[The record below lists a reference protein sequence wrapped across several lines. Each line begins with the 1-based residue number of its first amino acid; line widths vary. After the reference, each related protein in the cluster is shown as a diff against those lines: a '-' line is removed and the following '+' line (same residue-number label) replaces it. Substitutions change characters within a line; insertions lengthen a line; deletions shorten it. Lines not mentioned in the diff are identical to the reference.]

1 MSQPAFIHLRLHS
14 EYSIADG
21 IVRLD
26 LEVHKTEADGSPS
39 LDKEGKPVKI
49 HVCPPVEA
57 ARADGMP
64 ALALTDLS
72 NVFGL
77 VKFYIAAR
85 AAGVKPIVGCDVYVS
100 NDAARDQP
108 FRLLLL
114 CQSHAGY
121 LRLCELLTRAYLENQ
136 YRGRPEIR
144 KQWLREGNGAA
155 VGHPAASPLR
165 GLREGNGAAVG
176 HPAAPPCV
184 NPVQPSAGDGLPDL
198 VMRGLS
204 GGTDGLIALSG
215 AHLGEVGVTLLNG
228 NAASAKVIAQE
239 YAGLFPDRFYLEVQR
254 YGAAREEVHLR
265 DTVKLA
271 AELALPV
278 VATHP
283 VQFLTIDDF
292 KAHEARVCIAEGYVL
307 NDKRRQRQFTAQ
319 QYFKTQTEM
328 ATLFADLPEALQNSV
343 EIAKRC
349 NLNLKLGKAHLP
361 DFPTPNGETLDDF
374 LRSESGRGLHEHM
387 LKLYPDEAVRAA
399 KLPEYKE
406 RLAFELETIIKMGF
420 PGYFLIV
427 ADFIRWAKSY
437 RDEKFPN
444 GVPVGP
450 GRGSGA
456 GSLVAY
462 SLGIT
467 DLDPLRY
474 ELLFERFLNP
484 ERVSMP
490 DFDVDFCQDGRERVI
505 EYVRHKYGVQNVSQ
519 IATFGTMASK
529 AVIRDVGRVMDFPYG
544 LCDRLSKLVPL
555 EGVKPVSLKKAR
567 ELEPEFNAVINSEEG
582 VEELLELGERLE
594 DLTRNV
600 GMHAGGVLI
609 APGKLTDFCPLY
621 CAEGSDS
628 TVSQFDKDDV
638 EAVGLVKFDF
648 LGLRTLTIIDW
659 AVRYVRALQNAKLDS
674 ESVPPPQPSPDGG
687 GSERPPLPSGEGLG
701 VGVSGGDIFNIE
713 TIPLDDKLTYDR
725 IFKTG
730 NTTAVFQFESRGM
743 KDALVKARPDCLED
757 LIALNALYRPGPMDF
772 IPDFINRKHGREKV
786 IYPHPLL
793 EKVVGNTYGIMVYQE
808 QVMQSAQVVAGYS
821 LGGADMLRRA
831 MGKKKASEMAEQR
844 AIFVAG
850 AAKNGI
856 GAKQAN
862 EIFDMMEKFAGY
874 GFNKSHAAAYSLV
887 AYQTAYLKCHH
898 PAAFMASTMTSEMVN
913 TDKVHFFYQDTL
925 QQGLKILPPDINS
938 SVYRFTPID
947 EKTIAYGLG
956 ALKGTGEAAVE
967 NIVQAR
973 KDGAFKDLFDFCRRV
988 DKRIVNRRAIEA
1000 LIRGGAFDRINDHR
1014 YQLLASLDAALGS
1027 AEQQARAANQNSLF
1041 GDDEGQAM
1049 PVHMADVPR
1058 WKMRE
1063 QLAQEKTALGFY
1075 LSGHPYQEFAAE
1087 LANFVKTKLVDI
1099 TPDIVQ
1105 PASGNNGN
1113 YGNGGGRRSNAMQ
1126 LVLAGMVSGVRI
1138 LQTRRG
1144 KMAVV
1149 TLDDGS
1155 AQLEMTVFNDIY
1167 EANRPW
1173 IRDDELLVVRGKA
1186 NLDDYSGNMRVT
1198 ADELFDFASARAA
1211 FAKRLDIACS
1221 IDDKVRVPQLV
1232 ELLKPYSGGKCPVQ
1246 INYHN
1251 LVGSAPLRLGESW
1264 QVTLPDDLLDRLRSL
1279 CGKDNVQVIY
1289 T

>member
-1 MSQPAFIHLRLHS
+1 MVQPSFVHLRLHS

-21 IVRLD
+21 IVR
-26 LEVHKTEADGSPS
+26 VGEAVG
-39 LDKEGKPVKI
+39 
-49 HVCPPVEA
+49 A
-57 ARADGMP
+57 AKADNMP

-77 VKFYIAAR
+77 VKFYKEAR
-85 AAGVKPIVGCDVYVS
+85 GSGIKPIVGCDVYVS
-100 NDAARDQP
+100 NDAVREQP

-121 LRLCELLTRAYLENQ
+121 LRLCDLLTRAYLENQ

-144 KQWLREGNGAA
+144 KQWL
-155 VGHPAASPLR
+155 
-165 GLREGNGAAVG
+165 
-176 HPAAPPCV
+176 
-184 NPVQPSAGDGLPDL
+184 SA
-198 VMRGLS
+198 
-204 GGTDGLIALSG
+204 GTDGLIALSG

-228 NAASAKVIAQE
+228 NAASAKAIAQE
-239 YAGLFPDRFYLEVQR
+239 YAGLFPNRFYLEVQR
-254 YGAAREEVHLR
+254 YGAAREEAHLR
-265 DTVKLA
+265 DTVKVA

-319 QYFKTQTEM
+319 QYFKTQAEM
-328 ATLFADLPEALQNSV
+328 AKLFADLPEALQNSV

-349 NLNLKLGKAHLP
+349 NISLKLGKPCLP
-361 DFPTPNGETLDDF
+361 NFPTPNGESLDDF
-374 LRSESGRGLHEHM
+374 LRSEAQRGLEARM
-387 LKLYPDEAVRAA
+387 QFLYPDEAQRAA
-399 KLPEYKE
+399 KMPEYQA
-406 RLAFELETIIKMGF
+406 RLAFETETIIKMGF

-427 ADFIRWAKSY
+427 SDFIRWAKAY

-490 DFDVDFCQDGRERVI
+490 DFDVDFCQDGRELVI
-505 EYVRHKYGVQNVSQ
+505 QYVRHHYGEACVSQ

-529 AVIRDVGRVMDFPYG
+529 GVIRDVGRVLDFPYG
-544 LCDRLSKLVPL
+544 LCDKLSKLVPL
-555 EGVKPVSLKKAR
+555 DGVKPVSLAKAR
-567 ELEPEFNAVINSEEG
+567 EMEPEFNAIIASEDG
-582 VEELLELGERLE
+582 VDELMELGERLE

-621 CAEGSDS
+621 CAEGSES
-628 TVSQFDKDDV
+628 TVSQYDKDDV

-659 AVRYVRALQNAKLDS
+659 AVRYIK
-674 ESVPPPQPSPDGG
+674 
-687 GSERPPLPSGEGLG
+687 GSGVEGTQ
-701 VGVSGGDIFNIE
+701 DFNID
-713 TIPLDDKLTYDR
+713 TIPLDDKPTYDK
-725 IFKTG
+725 IFKTA

-743 KDALVKARPDCLED
+743 KDTLVKAKPDCLED

-772 IPDFINRKHGREKV
+772 IPDYINCKHGRQQV
-786 IYPHPLL
+786 ILPHPLL

-831 MGKKKASEMAEQR
+831 MGKKKPEEMAEQR
-844 AIFVAG
+844 GIFVAG
-850 AAKNGI
+850 AAKNNI
-856 GAKQAN
+856 DEKKAN
-862 EIFDMMEKFAGY
+862 EIFDTMEKFAGY

-887 AYQTAYLKCHH
+887 AYQTAYLKCHY

-913 TDKVHFFYQDTL
+913 TDKVSFFYQDTV
-925 QQGLKILPPDINS
+925 QQGISILPPDINS
-938 SVYRFTPID
+938 SLYRFTPVD

-956 ALKGTGEAAVE
+956 AIKGTGEGAVE
-967 NIVQAR
+967 NIVAAR
-973 KDGAFKDLFDFCRRV
+973 AAGPFKDLFDFCRRV
-988 DKRIVNRRAIEA
+988 DKRIVNRRTIEA
-1000 LIRGGAFDRINDHR
+1000 LIRAGAFDGINDHR

-1027 AEQQARAANQNSLF
+1027 AEQHARAANQNSLF
-1041 GDDEGQAM
+1041 GDDEDM
-1049 PVHMADVPR
+1049 PVQMADVPR
-1058 WKMRE
+1058 WKLRE

-1087 LANFVKTKLVDI
+1087 LSNFVKHKLADI
-1099 TPDIVQ
+1099 TPDIVA
-1105 PASGNNGN
+1105 PPSGNGGG
-1113 YGNGGGRRSNAMQ
+1113 YGNGGGRRNNAKA

-1138 LQTRRG
+1138 IQTRRG
-1144 KMAVV
+1144 KMAVL

-1155 AQLEMTVFNDIY
+1155 AALEVVVFNELFD
-1167 EANRPW
+1167 ANRTW
-1173 IRDDELLVVRGKA
+1173 IRDDELLVVNGKA
-1186 NLDDYSGNMRVT
+1186 ELDAYSGGMRVT
-1198 ADELFDFASARAA
+1198 ADELYDFASARAA
-1211 FAKRLDIACS
+1211 FAKRLDIFCS

-1232 ELLKPYSGGKCPVQ
+1232 ELLKPYCGGKCPVQ
-1246 INYHN
+1246 INYRN
-1251 LVGSAPLRLGESW
+1251 LIGSAPLRLGEAW
-1264 QVTLPDDLLDRLRSL
+1264 QVTLPEELLENLRAL
-1279 CGKDNVQVIY
+1279 CGPQNVQVVY
-1289 T
+1289 A

>member
-1 MSQPAFIHLRLHS
+1 MHPSFVHLRLHS

-21 IVRLD
+21 IVRIG
-26 LEVHKTEADGSPS
+26 EAVG
-39 LDKEGKPVKI
+39 
-49 HVCPPVEA
+49 A
-57 ARADGMP
+57 AKADNMP

-77 VKFYIAAR
+77 VKFYKETR
-85 AAGVKPIVGCDVYVS
+85 SAGIKPIVGCDVFVT
-100 NDAARDQP
+100 NDAVRDQP
-108 FRLLLL
+108 YRLLLL
-114 CQSHAGY
+114 CQSPAGY
-121 LRLCELLTRAYLENQ
+121 LRLCELITQAYLENQ

-144 KQWLREGNGAA
+144 KQWLR
-155 VGHPAASPLR
+155 
-165 GLREGNGAAVG
+165 
-176 HPAAPPCV
+176 
-184 NPVQPSAGDGLPDL
+184 
-198 VMRGLS
+198 

-215 AHLGEVGVTLLNG
+215 AHLGEVGATLMNG
-228 NAASAKVIAQE
+228 NAASAKVVAQE
-239 YAGLFPDRFYLEVQR
+239 YTGLFSNRFYLEVQR
-254 YGAAREEVHLR
+254 YGAPREETHLR
-265 DTVKLA
+265 ETVKLA
-271 AELALPV
+271 AELGLPV

-283 VQFLTIDDF
+283 VQFMTIDDF

-307 NDKRRQRQFTAQ
+307 NDKRRVRQFTAQ
-319 QYFKTQTEM
+319 QYFKTQAEM

-349 NLNLKLGKAHLP
+349 NLTLKLGKPHLP
-361 DFPTPNGETLDDF
+361 DFPTPNGESLDDF
-374 LRSESGRGLHEHM
+374 LRSESQRGLQQRM
-387 LKLYPDEAVRAA
+387 LHLYPDEAQRAA
-399 KLPEYKE
+399 RMPEYQA
-406 RLAFELETIIKMGF
+406 RLEFENETIIKMGF

-427 ADFIRWAKSY
+427 ADFIRWAKSF

-529 AVIRDVGRVMDFPYG
+529 GVIRDVGRVLDFPYG
-544 LCDRLSKLVPL
+544 LCDRLSKLVPV
-555 EGVKPVSLKKAR
+555 EGVKPVSLAKAR
-567 ELEPEFNAVINSEEG
+567 EMEPEFNAVIASEEG
-582 VEELLELGERLE
+582 VEELMELGMRLE

-621 CAEGSDS
+621 CAEGSES
-628 TVSQFDKDDV
+628 TVSQYDKDDV

-659 AVRYVRALQNAKLDS
+659 AVRYIKGSGIEGTQN
-674 ESVPPPQPSPDGG
+674 
-687 GSERPPLPSGEGLG
+687 
-701 VGVSGGDIFNIE
+701 FNID
-713 TIPLDDKLTYDR
+713 TIPLDDKPTYDK
-725 IFKTG
+725 IFKNA

-743 KDALVKARPDCLED
+743 KDTLIKAKPDCIDD

-772 IPDFINRKHGREKV
+772 IPDYINCKHGRQQV
-786 IYPHPLL
+786 ILPHPLL
-793 EKVVGNTYGIMVYQE
+793 EKVVGSTYGIMVYQE

-831 MGKKKASEMAEQR
+831 MGKKKAEEMAEQR
-844 AIFVAG
+844 SIFVAG
-850 AAKNGI
+850 AAKNNI
-856 GAKQAN
+856 EEKKAN
-862 EIFDMMEKFAGY
+862 EIFDTMEKFAGY
-874 GFNKSHAAAYSLV
+874 GFNKSHAAAYSVV
-887 AYQTAYLKCHH
+887 AYQTAYLKCHY

-913 TDKVHFFYQDTL
+913 TDKVSFFYQDTV
-925 QQGLKILPPDINS
+925 QQGLTILAPDINS
-938 SVYRFTPID
+938 SGFRFAPVD

-956 ALKGTGEAAVE
+956 AIKGTGENAVE
-967 NIVQAR
+967 NIVAAR
-973 KDGAFKDLFDFCRRV
+973 AAGPFKDLFDFCHRV
-988 DKRIVNRRAIEA
+988 DKRIVNRRSIEA
-1000 LIRGGAFDRINDHR
+1000 LIRAGAFDKISDHR
-1014 YQLLASLDAALGS
+1014 YQLIASLDAALGS
-1027 AEQQARAANQNSLF
+1027 AEQKARAANQNSLF
-1041 GDDEGQAM
+1041 GDDEAHAM
-1049 PVHMADVPR
+1049 PVQMADVPR

-1087 LANFVKTKLVDI
+1087 LSNFVKLKLADI
-1099 TPDIVQ
+1099 TPDIL
-1105 PASGNNGN
+1105 PAPSSGNGS
-1113 YGNGGGRRSNAMQ
+1113 YGGGRRNSAKQ

-1144 KMAVV
+1144 KMAVI

-1167 EANRPW
+1167 EASRPW
-1173 IRDDELLVVRGKA
+1173 IRDDELLVVNGKA
-1186 NLDDYSGNMRVT
+1186 NMDDYSGNMRIT
-1198 ADELFDFASARAA
+1198 AEELYDFASARAV
-1211 FAKRLDIACS
+1211 FAKRLDIFCS
-1221 IDDKVRVPQLV
+1221 MDDRVRVPQLA
-1232 ELLKPYSGGKCPVQ
+1232 ELLKPYCGGQCPVQ
-1246 INYHN
+1246 INYRN
-1251 LVGSAPLRLGESW
+1251 LIGSAPLRLGEAW
-1264 QVTLPDDLLDRLRSL
+1264 QVTLPDELLDGLRTL
-1279 CGKDNVQVIY
+1279 CGSHNVQVVY
-1289 T
+1289 S

>member
-1 MSQPAFIHLRLHS
+1 MVQPSFVHLRLHS

-21 IVRLD
+21 IVR
-26 LEVHKTEADGSPS
+26 VGEAVG
-39 LDKEGKPVKI
+39 
-49 HVCPPVEA
+49 A
-57 ARADGMP
+57 AKADNMP

-77 VKFYIAAR
+77 VKFYKEAR
-85 AAGVKPIVGCDVYVS
+85 GSGVKPVVGCDVYVT
-100 NDAARDQP
+100 NDAVREQP

-121 LRLCELLTRAYLENQ
+121 LRLCDLLTRAYLENQ
-136 YRGRPEIR
+136 YRGRPEMR
-144 KQWLREGNGAA
+144 RQWL
-155 VGHPAASPLR
+155 
-165 GLREGNGAAVG
+165 
-176 HPAAPPCV
+176 
-184 NPVQPSAGDGLPDL
+184 SA
-198 VMRGLS
+198 
-204 GGTDGLIALSG
+204 GTDGLIALSG

-228 NAASAKVIAQE
+228 NADSAKLAAQE
-239 YAGLFPDRFYLEVQR
+239 YAGLFPNRFYLEVQR
-254 YGAAREEVHLR
+254 YGAPREEQHLR
-265 DTVKLA
+265 DTVTLA

-319 QYFKTQTEM
+319 QYFKTQAEM
-328 ATLFADLPEALQNSV
+328 AKLFADLPEALQNSV

-349 NLNLKLGKAHLP
+349 NISLKLGKPCLP
-361 DFPTPNGETLDDF
+361 NFPTPNGESLDDF
-374 LRSESGRGLHEHM
+374 LRSEAQRGLEARM
-387 LKLYPDEAVRAA
+387 QFLYPDEAQRAA
-399 KLPEYKE
+399 KMPEYQA
-406 RLAFELETIIKMGF
+406 RLAFETETIIKMGF

-427 ADFIRWAKSY
+427 SDFIRWAKAY
-437 RDEKFPN
+437 RDDKFPN

-490 DFDVDFCQDGRERVI
+490 DFDVDFCQDGRELVI
-505 EYVRHKYGVQNVSQ
+505 QYVRRHYGEDCVSQ

-529 AVIRDVGRVMDFPYG
+529 GVIRDVGRVLDFPYG
-544 LCDRLSKLVPL
+544 LCDKLSKLVPL
-555 EGVKPVSLKKAR
+555 DGVKPVSLAKAR
-567 ELEPEFNAVINSEEG
+567 EMEPEFNAIIASEDG
-582 VEELLELGERLE
+582 VDELMELGERLE

-621 CAEGSDS
+621 CAEGSES
-628 TVSQFDKDDV
+628 TVSQYDKDDV

-659 AVRYVRALQNAKLDS
+659 AVRYVRALQARGHSTEGRVLSAES
-674 ESVPPPQPSPDGG
+674 EQSDTQHSAL
-687 GSERPPLPSGEGLG
+687 STQSF
-701 VGVSGGDIFNIE
+701 SIE
-713 TIPLDDKLTYDR
+713 NIPLDDKETYDR
-725 IFKTG
+725 IFKTA

-743 KDALVKARPDCLED
+743 KDTLVKAKPDCLED

-772 IPDFINRKHGREKV
+772 IPDYINCKHGRQQV
-786 IYPHPLL
+786 ILPHPLL

-831 MGKKKASEMAEQR
+831 MGKKKPEEMAEQR
-844 AIFVAG
+844 GIFVEG

-856 GAKQAN
+856 DEKKAN
-862 EIFDMMEKFAGY
+862 EIFDTMEKFAGY

-887 AYQTAYLKCHH
+887 AYQTAYLKCHY

-913 TDKVHFFYQDTL
+913 TDKVSFFYQDTV
-925 QQGLKILPPDINS
+925 QQGIGILSPDINS
-938 SVYRFTPID
+938 SLYRFTPVD

-956 ALKGTGEAAVE
+956 AIKGTGEGAVE
-967 NIVQAR
+967 NIVAAR
-973 KDGAFKDLFDFCRRV
+973 AAGPFKDLFDFCRRV

-1000 LIRGGAFDRINDHR
+1000 LIRAGAFDGISDHR

-1027 AEQQARAANQNSLF
+1027 AEQHARAANQNSLF
-1041 GDDEGQAM
+1041 GDDEDM
-1049 PVHMADVPR
+1049 PVQMADVPR
-1058 WKMRE
+1058 WKLRE

-1087 LANFVKTKLVDI
+1087 LSNFVKHKLADI
-1099 TPDIVQ
+1099 TPDIIA
-1105 PASGNNGN
+1105 PPSGNGGG
-1113 YGNGGGRRSNAMQ
+1113 YGNGGGRRNNAKA

-1138 LQTRRG
+1138 IQTRRG
-1144 KMAVV
+1144 KMAVL

-1155 AQLEMTVFNDIY
+1155 AALEVVVFNELFD
-1167 EANRPW
+1167 ANRTW
-1173 IRDDELLVVRGKA
+1173 IRDDELLVVNGKA
-1186 NLDDYSGNMRVT
+1186 ELDAYSGGMRVT
-1198 ADELFDFASARAA
+1198 ADELYDFASARAA
-1211 FAKRLDIACS
+1211 FAKRLDINCS
-1221 IDDKVRVPQLV
+1221 IDDKVRVQQLV
-1232 ELLKPYSGGKCPVQ
+1232 ELLKPYCGGKCPVQ
-1246 INYHN
+1246 INYRN
-1251 LVGSAPLRLGESW
+1251 LIGSAPLRLGEAW
-1264 QVTLPDDLLDRLRSL
+1264 QVTLPDELIEGLRAV
-1279 CGKDNVQVIY
+1279 CGAQNVQIVY
-1289 T
+1289 G

>member
-1 MSQPAFIHLRLHS
+1 MQPSFVHLRLHS

-21 IVRLD
+21 IVRIG
-26 LEVHKTEADGSPS
+26 EAVSVA
-39 LDKEGKPVKI
+39 K
-49 HVCPPVEA
+49 
-57 ARADGMP
+57 ADNMP

-77 VKFYIAAR
+77 VKFYKEAR
-85 AAGVKPIVGCDVYVS
+85 GAGIKPVVGCDVYVS

-121 LRLCELLTRAYLENQ
+121 LRLCDLLTRAYLENQ

-144 KQWLREGNGAA
+144 KHWLR
-155 VGHPAASPLR
+155 
-165 GLREGNGAAVG
+165 
-176 HPAAPPCV
+176 
-184 NPVQPSAGDGLPDL
+184 D
-198 VMRGLS
+198 
-204 GGTDGLIALSG
+204 GTDGLIALSG
-215 AHLGEVGVTLLNG
+215 AHLGETGVVLLNG
-228 NAASAKVIAQE
+228 NADSAKHVARE

-254 YGAAREEVHLR
+254 CGAAREELHLR

-283 VQFLTIDDF
+283 VQFLTIDDY

-307 NDKRRQRQFTAQ
+307 NDKRRQRAFTAQ
-319 QYFKTQTEM
+319 QYFKTQAEM
-328 ATLFADLPEALQNSV
+328 AALFADLPEALQNSV

-349 NLNLKLGKAHLP
+349 NLTLKLGKPHLP
-361 DFPTPNGETLDDF
+361 DFPTPSGETLDDF
-374 LRSESGRGLHEHM
+374 LRSEAERGLQARM
-387 LKLYPDEAVRAA
+387 LHLFPDAAQRAA
-399 KLPEYKE
+399 KMPEYQA
-406 RLAFELETIIKMGF
+406 RLAFETETIIKMGF

-427 ADFIRWAKSY
+427 ADFIRWAKSF
-437 RDEKFPN
+437 RDDKFPN

-505 EYVRHKYGVQNVSQ
+505 EYVRHKYGQQNVSQ

-529 AVIRDVGRVMDFPYG
+529 GVIRDVGRVLDFPYG
-544 LCDRLSKLVPL
+544 LCDKLSKLVPV

-567 ELEPEFNAVINSEEG
+567 EMEPEFNAIINNEEG
-582 VEELLELGERLE
+582 VEELMELGERLE

-621 CAEGSDS
+621 CAEGSES
-628 TVSQFDKDDV
+628 TVSQYDKDDV
-638 EAVGLVKFDF
+638 ESVGLVKFDF

-659 AVRYVRALQNAKLDS
+659 AVRYIKGLRS
-674 ESVPPPQPSPDGG
+674 EGRGLSPQPTPAQSF
-687 GSERPPLPSGEGLG
+687 S
-701 VGVSGGDIFNIE
+701 IE
-713 TIPLDDKLTYDR
+713 NIPLDDKETYDR
-725 IFKTG
+725 IFKTA

-743 KDALVKARPDCLED
+743 KDTLVKARPDCLED

-772 IPDFINRKHGREKV
+772 IPDYINRKHGKEQV
-786 IYPHPLL
+786 IIPHPCL
-793 EKVVGNTYGIMVYQE
+793 EKVVGMTYGIMVYQE
-808 QVMQSAQVVAGYS
+808 QVMQAAQVVAGYT

-831 MGKKKASEMAEQR
+831 MGKKKAEEMAEQR
-844 AIFVAG
+844 SIFVAG
-850 AAKNGI
+850 AAKNNI
-856 GAKQAN
+856 DEKKAN
-862 EIFDMMEKFAGY
+862 EIFDTMEKFAGY

-887 AYQTAYLKCHH
+887 AYQTAYLKCHY

-938 SVYRFTPID
+938 SGFRFEPVD

-956 ALKGTGEAAVE
+956 AIKGTGEGAVE
-967 NIVQAR
+967 NIVAAR
-973 KDGAFKDLFDFCRRV
+973 AAGPFTDLFDFCHRV
-988 DKRIVNRRAIEA
+988 DKRVVNRRAIEA
-1000 LIRGGAFDRINDHR
+1000 LIRAGAFDKINDHR
-1014 YQLLASLDAALGS
+1014 YQLLATLDTALGS
-1027 AEQQARAANQNSLF
+1027 AEQKARAANQNSLF
-1041 GDDEGQAM
+1041 GDDESQAM
-1049 PVHMADVPR
+1049 PVQMADVPR

-1075 LSGHPYQEFAAE
+1075 LSGHPYQEYAE
-1087 LANFVKTKLVDI
+1087 ELSHFVKHKLADI
-1099 TPDIVQ
+1099 TPDIVT
-1105 PASGNNGN
+1105 PASGNNGA
-1113 YGNGGGRRSNAMQ
+1113 YGSGGGRRNNAKS

-1149 TLDDGS
+1149 TVDDGS
-1155 AQLEMTVFNDIY
+1155 AALEVVVFSELFDT
-1167 EANRPW
+1167 NRAW
-1173 IRDDELLVVRGKA
+1173 IRDDELLVVNGKA
-1186 NLDDYSGNMRVT
+1186 ELDAYSGGMRVT
-1198 ADELFDFASARAA
+1198 ADELYDFPSARAA
-1211 FAKRLDIACS
+1211 FAKRLDINCS
-1221 IDDKVRVPQLV
+1221 MDDRIRVPQLA
-1232 ELLKPYSGGKCPVQ
+1232 ELLKPYCGGKCPVQ
-1246 INYHN
+1246 INYSN
-1251 LVGSAPLRLGESW
+1251 LIGSVPLRLGENW
-1264 QVTLPDDLLDRLRSL
+1264 QVTLPDELLDGLRGI
-1279 CGKDNVQVIY
+1279 CGTQNVQIVY
-1289 T
+1289 A

>member
-1 MSQPAFIHLRLHS
+1 MVQPSFVHLRLHS

-21 IVRLD
+21 IVRIA
-26 LEVHKTEADGSPS
+26 EAVG
-39 LDKEGKPVKI
+39 
-49 HVCPPVEA
+49 A
-57 ARADGMP
+57 ATADSMP

-77 VKFYIAAR
+77 VKFYKEAR
-85 AAGVKPIVGCDVYVS
+85 GSGVKPIVGCDVYVT
-100 NDAARDQP
+100 NDAVREQP

-121 LRLCELLTRAYLENQ
+121 LRLCDLLTRAYLENQ

-144 KQWLREGNGAA
+144 KQWLNA
-155 VGHPAASPLR
+155 
-165 GLREGNGAAVG
+165 
-176 HPAAPPCV
+176 
-184 NPVQPSAGDGLPDL
+184 
-198 VMRGLS
+198 
-204 GGTDGLIALSG
+204 GTDGLIALSG
-215 AHLGEVGVTLLNG
+215 AHLGEVGATLLNG
-228 NAASAKVIAQE
+228 NADSAKLAAQE
-239 YAGLFPDRFYLEVQR
+239 YAGLFPNRFYLEVQR
-254 YGAAREEVHLR
+254 YGAPREEAHLR
-265 DTVKLA
+265 DTVKVA

-319 QYFKTQTEM
+319 QYFKTQAEM
-328 ATLFADLPEALQNSV
+328 AKLFADMPEALKNSV

-349 NLNLKLGKAHLP
+349 NISLKLGKPCLP
-361 DFPTPNGETLDDF
+361 DFPTPNGESLDDF
-374 LRSESGRGLHEHM
+374 LRSEAERGLQERM
-387 LKLYPDEAVRAA
+387 RFLYPDEAQRA
-399 KLPEYKE
+399 LRMPEYQA
-406 RLAFELETIIKMGF
+406 RLAFETETIIKMGF

-427 ADFIRWAKSY
+427 SDFIRWAKAY
-437 RDEKFPN
+437 RDDKFPN

-490 DFDVDFCQDGRERVI
+490 DFDVDFCQDGRELVI
-505 EYVRHKYGVQNVSQ
+505 QYVRRHYGEACVSQ

-529 AVIRDVGRVMDFPYG
+529 GVIRDVGRVLDFPYG

-555 EGVKPVSLKKAR
+555 DGVKPVSLAKAR
-567 ELEPEFNAVINSEEG
+567 EMEPEFNAIIASEDG
-582 VEELLELGERLE
+582 VDELMELGERLE

-621 CAEGSDS
+621 CAEGSES
-628 TVSQFDKDDV
+628 TVSQYDKDDV

-659 AVRYVRALQNAKLDS
+659 AVRYIKGSGVEGTQN
-674 ESVPPPQPSPDGG
+674 
-687 GSERPPLPSGEGLG
+687 
-701 VGVSGGDIFNIE
+701 FNID
-713 TIPLDDKLTYDR
+713 TIPLDDKPTYDK
-725 IFKTG
+725 IFKTA

-743 KDALVKARPDCLED
+743 KDTLVKAKPDCLED

-772 IPDFINRKHGREKV
+772 IPDYINCKHGRQQV
-786 IYPHPLL
+786 ILPHPLL

-831 MGKKKASEMAEQR
+831 MGKKKPEEMAEQR
-844 AIFVAG
+844 GIFVAG
-850 AAKNGI
+850 AANNGI
-856 GAKQAN
+856 DEKKAN
-862 EIFDMMEKFAGY
+862 EIFDTMEKFAGY

-887 AYQTAYLKCHH
+887 AYQTAYLKCHY

-913 TDKVHFFYQDTL
+913 TDKVSFFYQDTV
-925 QQGLKILPPDINS
+925 QQGISILSPDINS
-938 SVYRFTPID
+938 SLYRFTPVD

-956 ALKGTGEAAVE
+956 AIKGTGEGAVE
-967 NIVQAR
+967 NIVAAR
-973 KDGAFKDLFDFCRRV
+973 ADGPFKDLFDFCRRV
-988 DKRIVNRRAIEA
+988 DKRIVNRRTIEA
-1000 LIRGGAFDRINDHR
+1000 LIRAGAFDGISDHR

-1027 AEQQARAANQNSLF
+1027 AEQHARAANQNSLF
-1041 GDDEGQAM
+1041 GDDEDM
-1049 PVHMADVPR
+1049 PVQMADVPR
-1058 WKMRE
+1058 WKLRE

-1087 LANFVKTKLVDI
+1087 LSNFVKHKLADI
-1099 TPDIVQ
+1099 TPDIIA
-1105 PASGNNGN
+1105 PPSGNGGG
-1113 YGNGGGRRSNAMQ
+1113 YGNGGGRRNNAKA

-1138 LQTRRG
+1138 IQTRRG
-1144 KMAVV
+1144 KMAVL

-1155 AQLEMTVFNDIY
+1155 AALEVVVFNELFDS
-1167 EANRPW
+1167 NRTW
-1173 IRDDELLVVRGKA
+1173 IRDDELLVVNGKA
-1186 NLDDYSGNMRVT
+1186 ELDAYSGGMRVT
-1198 ADELFDFASARAA
+1198 ADELYDFASARAA
-1211 FAKRLDIACS
+1211 FAKRLDIFCS

-1232 ELLKPYSGGKCPVQ
+1232 ELLKPYCGGKCPVQ
-1246 INYHN
+1246 VNYRN
-1251 LVGSAPLRLGESW
+1251 LIGSAPLRLGEAW
-1264 QVTLPDDLLDRLRSL
+1264 QVTLPEELLENLRAL
-1279 CGKDNVQVIY
+1279 CGPQNVQVVY
-1289 T
+1289 A

>member
-1 MSQPAFIHLRLHS
+1 MQPSFVHLRLHS

-21 IVRLD
+21 IVRIG
-26 LEVHKTEADGSPS
+26 EA
-39 LDKEGKPVKI
+39 V
-49 HVCPPVEA
+49 A
-57 ARADGMP
+57 AAKADAMP

-77 VKFYIAAR
+77 VKFYKEAR
-85 AAGVKPIVGCDVYVS
+85 AAGIKPIVGCDVFVS

-121 LRLCELLTRAYLENQ
+121 LRLCDLLTRSYLENQ

-144 KQWLREGNGAA
+144 RQWLRE
-155 VGHPAASPLR
+155 
-165 GLREGNGAAVG
+165 
-176 HPAAPPCV
+176 
-184 NPVQPSAGDGLPDL
+184 
-198 VMRGLS
+198 
-204 GGTDGLIALSG
+204 GTDGLIALSG
-215 AHLGEVGVTLLNG
+215 AHYGEIGVTLLNS
-228 NAASAKVIAQE
+228 NLASAKVIAQE
-239 YAGLFPDRFYLEVQR
+239 YAACFPGRFYLEVQR
-254 YGAAREEVHLR
+254 FGFAREEAHLR
-265 DTVKLA
+265 ETVKLA

-283 VQFLTIDDF
+283 VQFLTLDDF

-307 NDKRRQRQFTAQ
+307 NDKRRQRAFTAQ
-319 QYFKTQTEM
+319 QYFKTQAEM
-328 ATLFADLPEALQNSV
+328 ATLFADLPEALQNSI

-349 NLNLKLGKAHLP
+349 NLTLKLGKPHLP
-361 DFPTPNGETLDDF
+361 DFPTPHGESLDDF
-374 LRSESGRGLHEHM
+374 LRSEAQRGLQERM
-387 LKLYPDEAVRAA
+387 LQLYPDAAKRAA
-399 KLPEYKE
+399 KMAEYQA
-406 RLAFELETIIKMGF
+406 RLEFEVNTIINMKF

-427 ADFIRWAKSY
+427 ADFIRWAKSF

-505 EYVRHKYGVQNVSQ
+505 EYVRHKYGQQNVSQ

-529 AVIRDVGRVMDFPYG
+529 GVIRDVGRVLDFPYG

-555 EGVKPVSLKKAR
+555 DGVKPVSLRKAR
-567 ELEPEFNAVINSEEG
+567 EMEPEFNAIIASEDG
-582 VEELLELGERLE
+582 VDELMELGERLE

-621 CAEGSDS
+621 CAEGSES
-628 TVSQFDKDDV
+628 TVSQYDMKDV

-659 AVRYVRALQNAKLDS
+659 AVRYIKQDS
-674 ESVPPPQPSPDGG
+674 ESFS
-687 GSERPPLPSGEGLG
+687 
-701 VGVSGGDIFNIE
+701 IE
-713 TIPLDDKLTYDR
+713 NIPLDDKETFDR
-725 IFKTG
+725 IFKTA

-743 KDALVKARPDCLED
+743 KDTLVKAKPDCLED

-772 IPDFINRKHGREKV
+772 IPDYINCKHGRQQV
-786 IYPHPLL
+786 ILAHPLL

-808 QVMQSAQVVAGYS
+808 QVMQSAQVVAGYT

-831 MGKKKASEMAEQR
+831 MGKKNVEEMAQQR
-844 AIFVAG
+844 SIFVAG
-850 AAKNGI
+850 AGKNGI
-856 GAKQAN
+856 DEKKAN
-862 EIFDMMEKFAGY
+862 EIFNVMEKFAGY

-887 AYQTAYLKCHH
+887 AYQTAYLKCHY
-898 PAAFMASTMTSEMVN
+898 PAAFMASTLTSEMVN
-913 TDKVHFFYQDTL
+913 TDKVSFFYQDTV
-925 QQGLKILPPDINS
+925 QQGLTILPPDINS
-938 SVYRFTPID
+938 SCFRFQPVGGMTRRCEASGAGMPPD
-947 EKTIAYGLG
+947 RLLPQSAGSASNVSEANTKTIAYGLG
-956 ALKGTGEAAVE
+956 AVKGAGEAAVE
-967 NIVQAR
+967 NIVLARQA
-973 KDGAFKDLFDFCRRV
+973 GPFKDLFDFCHRV

-1000 LIRGGAFDRINDHR
+1000 LIRAGAFDSINDHR
-1014 YQLLASLDAALGS
+1014 YQLIATLDAALGS
-1027 AEQQARAANQNSLF
+1027 ADQKARAANQNSLF
-1041 GDDEGQAM
+1041 GDDESQDM
-1049 PVHMADVPR
+1049 PLHMAEVPR

-1075 LSGHPYQEFAAE
+1075 LSGHPYQEFETE
-1087 LANFVKTKLVDI
+1087 LSNFVKTRLADI
-1099 TPDIVQ
+1099 TPNMVQ
-1105 PASGNNGN
+1105 PQNG
-1113 YGNGGGRRSNAMQ
+1113 GNGHNGQSRRNNAMQ

-1138 LQTRRG
+1138 VQTRRG
-1144 KMAVV
+1144 RMAVV

-1155 AQLEMTVFNDIY
+1155 AQLEVTVFNDIY
-1167 EANRPW
+1167 ETNRPW

-1186 NLDDYSGNMRVT
+1186 NLDEYSGNMRVT
-1198 ADELFDFASARAA
+1198 ADELFDFASARAS
-1211 FAKRLDIACS
+1211 FAKRLDLVCS
-1221 IDDKVRVPQLV
+1221 IDSKLRVAQLV
-1232 ELLKPYSGGKCPVQ
+1232 EVLKPYCGGKCPVQ
-1246 INYHN
+1246 INYRN
-1251 LVGSAPLRLGESW
+1251 LIGQAPLRLGEAW
-1264 QVTLPDDLLDRLRSL
+1264 QVTLPDQLLDALRDL
-1279 CGKDNVQVIY
+1279 CGKENVQVVY
-1289 T
+1289 GTS

>member
-1 MSQPAFIHLRLHS
+1 MQPTFVHLRLHS

-21 IVRLD
+21 IVRIG
-26 LEVHKTEADGSPS
+26 EAVG
-39 LDKEGKPVKI
+39 
-49 HVCPPVEA
+49 A
-57 ARADGMP
+57 AKADGMP

-77 VKFYIAAR
+77 VKFYKETR
-85 AAGVKPIVGCDVYVS
+85 GAGIKPVVGCDMFVT
-100 NDAARDQP
+100 NDAVRDQP
-108 FRLLLL
+108 YRLLLL

-121 LRLCELLTRAYLENQ
+121 LRLCELITQAYLENQ

-144 KQWLREGNGAA
+144 KEWLRE
-155 VGHPAASPLR
+155 
-165 GLREGNGAAVG
+165 
-176 HPAAPPCV
+176 
-184 NPVQPSAGDGLPDL
+184 
-198 VMRGLS
+198 
-204 GGTDGLIALSG
+204 GTDGLIALSG
-215 AHLGEVGVTLLNG
+215 AHLGEVGATLMNG
-228 NAASAKVIAQE
+228 NAASAKIVAQE
-239 YAGLFPDRFYLEVQR
+239 YAGLFPNRFYLEVQR
-254 YGAAREEVHLR
+254 YGAAREEAHLR

-283 VQFLTIDDF
+283 VQFLAIDDF

-307 NDKRRQRQFTAQ
+307 NDKRRVKQFTAQ
-319 QYFKTQTEM
+319 QYFKSQAEM
-328 ATLFADLPEALQNSV
+328 AKLFADLPEALQNSV

-349 NLNLKLGKAHLP
+349 NLTLKLGKPHLP

-374 LRSESGRGLHEHM
+374 LRSESQRGLQERM
-387 LKLYPDEAVRAA
+387 LHLYPDEAARAA
-399 KLPEYKE
+399 KMPEYQE
-406 RLAFELETIIKMGF
+406 RLAFETETIIKMGF

-427 ADFIRWAKSY
+427 ADFIRWAKSF

-529 AVIRDVGRVMDFPYG
+529 GVIRDVGRVLDFPYG
-544 LCDRLSKLVPL
+544 LCDRLSKLVPV
-555 EGVKPVSLKKAR
+555 EGVKPVSLAKAR
-567 ELEPEFNAVINSEEG
+567 EMEPEFNAVIASEEG
-582 VEELLELGERLE
+582 VEELMELGMRLE

-621 CAEGSDS
+621 CAEGSES
-628 TVSQFDKDDV
+628 TVSQYDKDDV

-659 AVRYVRALQNAKLDS
+659 AVRYIKGMRIRDTGYGIQ
-674 ESVPPPQPSPDGG
+674 
-687 GSERPPLPSGEGLG
+687 GEGSG
-701 VGVSGGDIFNIE
+701 TQAAAGSTVSRIPYPESFNID
-713 TIPLDDKLTYDR
+713 TISLDDKETYDR
-725 IFKTG
+725 IFKTA

-743 KDALVKARPDCLED
+743 KDTLVKAKPDCLED

-772 IPDFINRKHGREKV
+772 IPDFINCKHGRQQV
-786 IYPHPLL
+786 ILPHPLL

-831 MGKKKASEMAEQR
+831 MGKKKPEEMAEQR
-844 AIFVAG
+844 GIFVAG
-850 AAKNGI
+850 AAKNDI
-856 GAKQAN
+856 DEKKAN
-862 EIFDMMEKFAGY
+862 EIFDTMEKFAGY

-887 AYQTAYLKCHH
+887 AYQTAYLKCHY

-913 TDKVHFFYQDTL
+913 TDKVSFFYQDTV
-925 QQGLKILPPDINS
+925 QQGLTILAPDINS
-938 SVYRFTPID
+938 SCFRFQPVD
-947 EKTIAYGLG
+947 AKTIAYGLG
-956 ALKGTGEAAVE
+956 AVKGAGEAAVE
-967 NIVQAR
+967 NIVAAR
-973 KDGAFKDLFDFCRRV
+973 AAGPFKDLFDFCHRV

-1000 LIRGGAFDRINDHR
+1000 LIRAGAFDSINDHR
-1014 YQLLASLDAALGS
+1014 YQLLASLDAAMGS
-1027 AEQQARAANQNSLF
+1027 AEQKARAANQNSLF
-1041 GDDEGQAM
+1041 GDDEAHAM
-1049 PVHMADVPR
+1049 PVQMADVPR

-1087 LANFVKTKLVDI
+1087 LSHFVKHKLADI
-1099 TPDIVQ
+1099 TPNMVQ
-1105 PASGNNGN
+1105 PPS
-1113 YGNGGGRRSNAMQ
+1113 GNGGGRRNNAVP
-1126 LVLAGMVSGVRI
+1126 LVLAGMVGGVRI

-1173 IRDDELLVVRGKA
+1173 IREDELLVVRGKA
-1186 NLDDYSGNMRVT
+1186 SLDEYSGNMRVT
-1198 ADELFDFASARAA
+1198 AEELFDFASARAA
-1211 FAKRLDIACS
+1211 FAKRLDIFCS
-1221 IDDKVRVPQLV
+1221 IDDKVRVPQLA
-1232 ELLKPYSGGKCPVQ
+1232 EILKPYRGGQCPVQ
-1246 INYHN
+1246 INYRN
-1251 LVGSAPLRLGESW
+1251 LIGSAPLRLGDPW
-1264 QVTLPDDLLDRLRSL
+1264 QVTLPDELLDGLRAM
-1279 CGKDNVQVIY
+1279 CGAQNVQVVY
-1289 T
+1289 A